1 MNIQQIE
8 PQFTDQRTFSMHIE
22 NVVLDNKIT
31 HVEAILDYCKQNY
44 LEPEDIAK
52 LLSESIKQKIKNNF
66 IEMKYL
72 KQPANF
78 NI

>member
-1 MNIQQIE
+1 MNAPQIE
-8 PQFTDQRTFSMHIE
+8 SQFTDQRTFSMHIE
-22 NVVLDNKIT
+22 NVVLNNKIT
-31 HVEAILDYCKQNY
+31 HMEAILDYCKQNY

-52 LLSESIKQKIKNNF
+52 LLSESIIQKLKNNF